1 MEKFEL
7 LFFEGQLYEG
17 SFGGL
22 FWTFDEVSPEF
33 QKEGGSGFPI
43 GGGANRPGWA
53 PTYDSTK
60 FSKNCMKLSN
70 LWAVGGAHR
79 GRPLDPPLHRFL
91 LVTAPAEILV
101 QLDCDKNATFH
112 ICRNIVRTKNIIAI
126 DGFEPT
132 IL

>member
-1 MEKFEL
+1 M
-7 LFFEGQLYEG
+7 EG

-43 GGGANRPGWA
+43 EGGANRPGWA

-60 FSKNCMKLSN
+60 FSKNCMKLRN

-79 GRPLDPPLHRFL
+79 GRPLRSASAQVPLSYS
-91 LVTAPAEILV
+91 T
-101 QLDCDKNATFH
+101 
-112 ICRNIVRTKNIIAI
+112 CRNLSST
-126 DGFEPT
+126 
-132 IL
+132 